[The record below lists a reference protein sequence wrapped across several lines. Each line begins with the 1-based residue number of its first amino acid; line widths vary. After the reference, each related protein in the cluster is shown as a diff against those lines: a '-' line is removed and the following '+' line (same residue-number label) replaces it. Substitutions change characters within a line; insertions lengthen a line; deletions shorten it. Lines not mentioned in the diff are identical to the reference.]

1 MGGNGAQAS
10 GWVKRQFIAPTQNG
24 SHELA
29 IPVARGDKAMK
40 ASMIGVVL
48 AGGLVLSGTV
58 AAQYAPGY
66 GGGYAG
72 DPRYQQGPYQQ
83 GSGDPRYQPVPYEV
97 EDDGY
102 DDDGYYGPQGQ
113 VVPFQQGADY
123 GNGAQF
129 DWARVVS
136 VDPIVERYSEPVPS
150 QQCWNEPVEY
160 YEPRYAYAPRQ
171 DRAGPAFLGALIGGA
186 LGNQVG
192 GGSGRTAA
200 TIAGA
205 VIGGTV
211 GYRHPGGR
219 YYDAGGRTVRTSQQ
233 RCETRTEYRQDERVL
248 GYNVSYEYNGRVY
261 RTQTDHHPG
270 DRIRVAV
277 QVAAAP

>member
-1 MGGNGAQAS
+1 MGGNGARAR

-200 TIAGA
+200 TVAGA
-205 VIGGTV
+205 VIGGAVGRNVDRNNGPGRTYETTQRRCQVVDEYQEERRVV
-211 GYRHPGGR
+211 GYDVQYR
-219 YYDAGGRTVRTSQQ
+219 YRGEVYMSRLDYD
-233 RCETRTEYRQDERVL
+233 
-248 GYNVSYEYNGRVY
+248 
-261 RTQTDHHPG
+261 PG
-270 DRIRVAV
+270 DRLRVRV
-277 QVAAAP
+277 SVAPAD

>member
-1 MGGNGAQAS
+1 
-10 GWVKRQFIAPTQNG
+10 
-24 SHELA
+24 
-29 IPVARGDKAMK
+29 MK
-40 ASMIGVVL
+40 ASVIGVVL
-48 AGGLVLSGTV
+48 AGGLVISGTV

-66 GGGYAG
+66 GAGNPGGA
-72 DPRYQQGPYQQ
+72 
-83 GSGDPRYQPVPYEV
+83 RYQPVPYQ
-97 EDDGY
+97 DDGY
-102 DDDGYYGPQGQ
+102 GYDDEGGYGPQGQ
-113 VVPFQQGADY
+113 LVPIQQGGAFNDGGPLVQGGAY
-123 GNGAQF
+123 DNGAQF

-136 VDPIVERYSEPVPS
+136 VDPIVESYNEPVPS

-171 DRAGPAFLGALIGGA
+171 NRAGPAFLGALIGGV

-192 GGSGRTAA
+192 GGSGRRAA
-200 TIAGA
+200 TVAGA

-211 GYRHPGGR
+211 GYHNPGGR

-233 RCETRTEYRQDERVL
+233 RCETRTEYRRDERVV

>member
-1 MGGNGAQAS
+1 MSTAPSPPSAPVNIRQLCARFAQPHLGKAVWQLINTLPLFAAIWALMAWSIHADWNYFFTLLLALPAAGLYVRTFIIQHDCGHGSYFASAKANNIVGG
-10 GWVKRQFIAPTQNG
+10 V
-24 SHELA
+24 
-29 IPVARGDKAMK
+29 
-40 ASMIGVVL
+40 
-48 AGGLVLSGTV
+48 
-58 AAQYAPGY
+58 
-66 GGGYAG
+66 
-72 DPRYQQGPYQQ
+72 
-83 GSGDPRYQPVPYEV
+83 
-97 EDDGY
+97 
-102 DDDGYYGPQGQ
+102 
-113 VVPFQQGADY
+113 
-123 GNGAQF
+123 
-129 DWARVVS
+129 
-136 VDPIVERYSEPVPS
+136 
-150 QQCWNEPVEY
+150 
-160 YEPRYAYAPRQ
+160 
-171 DRAGPAFLGALIGGA
+171 

-233 RCETRTEYRQDERVL
+233 RCETRTEYRQNDRVL